1 MVYVLHVERIVQG
14 NGLTV
19 WGVTLLWQRSC
30 PCGAHSRGCVMGVS
44 PPMTIFSDSVAD
56 RVLYFI
62 LSSCLLLVMV
72 SAAIG
77 IPLIYLTETLLLRG
91 LKSLTGTA
99 SLLVVQSA
107 ALVWGNY
114 RIIYRI
120 EVHQVSILTVRHTK
134 QILLGLRVS
143 YASR

>member
-1 MVYVLHVERIVQG
+1 
-14 NGLTV
+14 
-19 WGVTLLWQRSC
+19 
-30 PCGAHSRGCVMGVS
+30 MGVS